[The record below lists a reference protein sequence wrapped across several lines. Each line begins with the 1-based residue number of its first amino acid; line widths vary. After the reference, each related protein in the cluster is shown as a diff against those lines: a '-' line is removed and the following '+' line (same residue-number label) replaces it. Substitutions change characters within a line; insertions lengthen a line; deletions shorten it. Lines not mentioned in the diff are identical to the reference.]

1 MAKKRCMITNLGFGI
16 SKELDMLKFGQRVGM
31 NWECLMNL
39 EDEVLEIALFSEGA
53 ELRRD
58 GGRPWRGSLRV
69 FQFSNIH
76 STDGSEVKNYVRVAF
91 PELDGPPP
99 VPDSFGLFFKGEEII
114 TSEGA
119 DPPILEEKRRQSRS
133 LLRTWVHRH

>member
-1 MAKKRCMITNLGFGI
+1 
-16 SKELDMLKFGQRVGM
+16 
-31 NWECLMNL
+31 MNL

-76 STDGSEVKNYVRVAF
+76 STDGSEVKNYVKISF
-91 PELDGPPP
+91 PQLDGPPP
-99 VPDSFGLFFKGEEII
+99 VPDSFGLFFKEQEII

-119 DPPILEEKRRQSRS
+119 DPPILEQIGDKVEIYYEPGSIVIKSKEDVS
-133 LLRTWVHRH
+133 FYEFLTVMNKVIPEEIVI